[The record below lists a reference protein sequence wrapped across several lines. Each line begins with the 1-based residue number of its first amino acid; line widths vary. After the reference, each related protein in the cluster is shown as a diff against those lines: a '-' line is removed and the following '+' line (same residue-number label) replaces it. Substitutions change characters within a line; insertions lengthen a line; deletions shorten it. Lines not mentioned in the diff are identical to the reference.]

1 MSRLRANQ
9 ITNENANG
17 APNFPHGLT
26 VTGVVTSTT
35 LNQTP
40 TSIVVG
46 SAVTAN
52 SQGVDTVGIVT
63 ATSFKDKAGGT
74 FAPNP
79 TTTRGDLIIRGVSV
93 NERLA
98 IGSAGQALKVN
109 SGANGLEYGSAGIVE
124 RVYHWWDDTQVIPP
138 TTTGSTTS
146 TGSNVFTYQITAK
159 TANPI
164 YRLDWSFFWGL
175 NDTNGDSNEIMAIA
189 GVFTHASNTGTSN
202 LAYGFGF
209 KGGSRAN
216 ATMRAQTGTY
226 CLFDSDA
233 GIPGSGSH
241 WTGAMQTVA
250 AFGNTAAADTG
261 TIGKCGDD
269 STQSVSAG
277 DTLYLRAWDGAGNDG
292 GYGRTT
298 NQTSHMTKAQV
309 ILTEFNSSGQ

>member
-17 APNFPHGLT
+17 SPNFPHGLT
-26 VTGVVTSTT
+26 VTGIVTASSLNSTAT
-35 LNQTP
+35 Q
-40 TSIVVG
+40 IVAG
-46 SAVTAN
+46 AGVTAN
-52 SQGVDTVGIVT
+52 SGGVDTVGVVT

-79 TTTRGDLIIRGVSV
+79 TTTQGDVIVRGASA

-98 IGSAGQALKVN
+98 IGSAGQTLKVN
-109 SGANGLEYGSAGIVE
+109 SSANGLEYGSAGIVE
-124 RVYHWWDDTQVIPP
+124 RVYHWADDTQVTPP
-138 TTTGSTTS
+138 DTTSGSS
-146 TGSNVFTYQITAK
+146 TGSNVFTYTITAK

-175 NDTNGDSNEIMAIA
+175 NSTNGDSNEIHAIA
-189 GVFTHASNTGTSN
+189 GVFTHASNTGLSN
-202 LAYGFGF
+202 LAYGFGY

-216 ATMRAQTGTY
+216 ATFRGQTNTY

-233 GIPGSGSH
+233 GAPGTSGH
-241 WTGAMQTVA
+241 WSGAMQNVM
-250 AFGNTAAADTG
+250 AFGNTAAFDTG

-269 STQSVSAG
+269 STQTVSAG
-277 DTLYLRAWDGAGNDG
+277 QTLYLRAWVGAGNIG
-292 GYGRTT
+292 SYGRTE
-298 NQTSHMTKAQV
+298 NQTNHMTKAQV

>member
-26 VTGVVTSTT
+26 VTGIITATN
-35 LNQTP
+35 NQT
-40 TSIVVG
+40 TFSNIVVG

-52 SQGVDTVGIVT
+52 SNGVDTVGIVT
-63 ATSFKDKAGGT
+63 AGTLKDKAGGT

-98 IGSAGQALKVN
+98 IGSAGQTLKVN
-109 SGANGLEYGSAGIVE
+109 SGANGLEYGSGSIVE
-124 RVYHWWDDTQVIPP
+124 RVYHWVDDTQVVPP
-138 TTTGSTTS
+138 NITSGSS
-146 TGSNVFTYQITAK
+146 TGSNVFTYTITAK

-175 NDTNGDSNEIMAIA
+175 NDTNADANEIMAIA
-189 GVFTHASNTGTSN
+189 GVFTHASNTGLSN

-216 ATMRAQTGTY
+216 ATFRNQTNTY

-233 GIPGSGSH
+233 GIPGTSGNWS
-241 WTGAMQTVA
+241 GAMQSVA
-250 AFGNTAAADTG
+250 AFGNVAAADTG

-269 STQSVSAG
+269 STQTVSAG
-277 DTLYLRAWDGAGNDG
+277 QTLYLRGFVGNG
-292 GYGRTT
+292 NQGSYGRTISQT
-298 NQTSHMTKAQV
+298 NHMNKAQV